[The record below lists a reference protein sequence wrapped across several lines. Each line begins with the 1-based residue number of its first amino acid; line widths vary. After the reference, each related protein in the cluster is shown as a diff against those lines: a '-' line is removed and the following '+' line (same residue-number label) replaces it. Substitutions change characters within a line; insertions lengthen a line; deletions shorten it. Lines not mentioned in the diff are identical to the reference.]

1 MCMYIC
7 HACGVNKNTHV
18 TRECVQVL
26 KQHGFIPSTSAAQS
40 DLEGGKENVLDAVHL
55 IQCYFA
61 RDPLTGERCILINET
76 DISRMKGV
84 QVLVCIYT
92 YMHP

>member
-1 MCMYIC
+1 VY
-7 HACGVNKNTHV
+7 THS
-18 TRECVQVL
+18 QVL
-26 KQHGFIPSTSAAQS
+26 KQHGFMAGSLSGTS
-40 DLEGGKENVLDAVHL
+40 DLEGGKEHVLDAVHL

-84 QVLVCIYT
+84 QVCQARRVLL
-92 YMHP
+92 